1 MRQVSNPTHS
11 DLGIEIG
18 KAQAM
23 AEAAQKAIQ
32 GVEKHLSDRMDRFEE
47 KVDQRFTD
55 LEKQFDY
62 GLSEIKN
69 MLQVHYNEITT
80 IKIQASHEQGEKKH
94 RNENRTTLIAVL
106 AIIVSFLGAITSFLG
121 SYLKH

>member
-1 MRQVSNPTHS
+1 MPNPTHN

-23 AEAAQKAIQ
+23 AEAAQRAIQ
-32 GVEKHLSDRMDRFEE
+32 GVENHLSDRMDRFEE
-47 KVDQRFTD
+47 KVDQRFTN
-55 LEKQFDY
+55 LEKQFDD
-62 GLSEIKN
+62 GFSEIKN
-69 MLQVHYNEITT
+69 MLQDHYNEITT

-94 RNENRTTLIAVL
+94 RNENRTTMIAL
-106 AIIVSFLGAITSFLG
+106 MAIIVALFGAVTSFLG